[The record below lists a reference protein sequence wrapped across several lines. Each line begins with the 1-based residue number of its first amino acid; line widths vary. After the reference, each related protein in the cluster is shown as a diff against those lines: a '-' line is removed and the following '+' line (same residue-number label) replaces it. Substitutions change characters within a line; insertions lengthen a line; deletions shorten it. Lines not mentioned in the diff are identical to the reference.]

1 MCGQHGMQLCDSY
14 RAQITAIFATA
25 INHPIRSPASSANPH
40 NHAPHGVSRH
50 HGDSGPVIL
59 CTRESPHAFPHAHS
73 HAHSH
78 TTCTVRHAPSTTA
91 RAKLHTV
98 PHGSVTAQPTS
109 RRSISSKERA
119 GGCRPPHP
127 PQIYQD
133 HTPPRPRFAGAGAGA
148 AGAGAG
154 RGGGGIWYL
163 CGGCGGRQP
172 PAPGTCTKQTDKF
185 YSKTIDIFVY
195 PI

>member
-1 MCGQHGMQLCDSY
+1 MRSCDSY
-14 RAQITAIFATA
+14 RARITAIFATA

-98 PHGSVTAQPTS
+98 PHGSVTAQPTNKHTHARAS
-109 RRSISSKERA
+109 FLSARRFSA
-119 GGCRPPHP
+119 LWHAWHAWHAW
-127 PQIYQD
+127 
-133 HTPPRPRFAGAGAGA
+133 HTWHAWQRCTDGMHGMNGMD
-148 AGAGAG
+148 GMDGMDDMD
-154 RGGGGIWYL
+154 
-163 CGGCGGRQP
+163 
-172 PAPGTCTKQTDKF
+172 GTHGMARMACMA
-185 YSKTIDIFVY
+185 
-195 PI
+195 

>member
-1 MCGQHGMQLCDSY
+1 MPRTRRCEFCAKITMTRFQSAQSTRGQHGMRSCDSY
-14 RAQITAIFATA
+14 RARITAIFATA

-98 PHGSVTAQPTS
+98 PHGSVTAQPTN
-109 RRSISSKERA
+109 KHTHARA
-119 GGCRPPHP
+119 SFLSVVACMACMARM
-127 PQIYQD
+127 
-133 HTPPRPRFAGAGAGA
+133 ACMA
-148 AGAGAG
+148 
-154 RGGGGIWYL
+154 
-163 CGGCGGRQP
+163 
-172 PAPGTCTKQTDKF
+172 
-185 YSKTIDIFVY
+185 
-195 PI
+195 